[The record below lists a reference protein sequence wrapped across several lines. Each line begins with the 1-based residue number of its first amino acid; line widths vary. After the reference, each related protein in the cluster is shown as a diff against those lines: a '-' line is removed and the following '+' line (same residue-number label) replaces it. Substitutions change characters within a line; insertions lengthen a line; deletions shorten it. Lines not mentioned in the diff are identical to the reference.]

1 MHHDDRRVPPWRA
14 ETEEMV
20 VQLEPRPAASADS
33 HAGHARRVAFRL
45 SREYLM
51 VSGVLLVTALVCLR
65 SLGNEF
71 VLDDQIYIVGNR
83 FIGQWSFLTKALYRD
98 EFWFID
104 PKVPAFSA
112 YYRPVWLYWY
122 WLNYRLFGLHPM
134 GWHATTAAVHLTAVW
149 LVYRIARIL
158 GGELDSAL
166 LAALLFGLLP
176 VHAEAISWPAAVD
189 MPLVATLELAAFY
202 LFIARRNPARSISPS
217 ALLVYGFALL
227 AHESAV
233 TFPALIAAYVF
244 FLESPAGE
252 RTLRTRARLMTFCL
266 APFVAETV
274 VYLILHELV
283 VGAISRPMVGDHL
296 TYGQALMS
304 MPGAL
309 AIYLRLLVVPWAAGP
324 AHRLLP
330 PAGLAAPDFWIAIAI
345 VVVAAGIFGL
355 AIRNS
360 SRRRLYLF
368 CAAWMAI
375 SIAPAMNLP
384 SFRSDMIVQ
393 DRYLYLPSVG
403 WCLMIAIAVAGFARR
418 NLYRQAVSAAAA
430 ALLVVYAAAL
440 WNAQHYWHDDF
451 TLCRTGVEEFP
462 GAAIWH
468 AQLSGV
474 LEQQHDIAGAV
485 REIEQWRNL
494 TRDFHSQEGGR
505 GLQALGLL
513 HAQVGRNQE
522 AEIEL
527 RLGLQ
532 VEPTAP
538 ATSYTKL
545 ADLYDLGGNE
555 QASEQALKSAESLPD
570 GPEEVPIMRARI
582 EMRHGDRDGAEKVMR
597 DVAGHYP
604 NDQRV
609 WTMLGLLLTDENRDD
624 EALAAYQRS
633 ISLAPQD
640 PRPYLY
646 AATLLHAKGRDREAL
661 DDCRLALQIDPHDPN
676 AASLMNELTHSSAQH

>member
-1 MHHDDRRVPPWRA
+1 MATRA
-14 ETEEMV
+14 
-20 VQLEPRPAASADS
+20 QQPRQREDQ
-33 HAGHARRVAFRL
+33 AGHAG
-45 SREYLM
+45 REARTACPLNRESLM
-51 VSGVLLVTALVCLR
+51 VGGVLLVTALVCLR
-65 SLGNEF
+65 SLGNQF
-71 VLDDQIYIVGNR
+71 VLDDQVYIVGNR

-104 PKVPAFSA
+104 PKVPLFSA

-134 GWHATTAAVHLTAVW
+134 GWHATTPMVHLTAVW
-149 LVYRIARIL
+149 LVYRIADRL
-158 GGELDSAL
+158 TGEFGEAL
-166 LAALLFGLLP
+166 LAALLFALLS
-176 VHAEAISWPAAVD
+176 VHAEGIAWPAAVD

-202 LFIARRNPARSISPS
+202 LFIARRNPTRSISPA
-217 ALLVYGFALL
+217 ALVAYAFALL

-233 TFPALIAAYVF
+233 TFPGLIAAYLLFV
-244 FLESPAGE
+244 ESPAGE

-296 TYGQALMS
+296 TYGQALIS

-309 AIYLRLLVVPWAAGP
+309 AIYLRLLAVPWAASP

-330 PAGLAAPDFWIAIAI
+330 PAGLAAPDFLMAIAI

-360 SRRRLYLF
+360 SRRGLYLF
-368 CAAWMAI
+368 CGAWMAI

-403 WCLMIAIAVAGFARR
+403 WCLMVAFALAGFAQR
-418 NLYRQAVSAAAA
+418 NPHRQVVWAGAAAV
-430 ALLVVYAAAL
+430 LVVCAVAL
-440 WNAQHYWHDDF
+440 WNAQHYWHDNL
-451 TLCRTGVEEFP
+451 TLCRTGIEEFP

-468 AQLSGV
+468 AKLSEV
-474 LEQQHDIAGAV
+474 LEQRHDIAGALLEV
-485 REIEQWRNL
+485 EQWRNL
-494 TRDFHSQEGGR
+494 TRDFHSHEGGR

-513 HAQVGRNQE
+513 YAQLGRNQE

-527 RLGLQ
+527 SLGLQ
-532 VEPTAP
+532 MEPGAP

-545 ADLYDLGGNE
+545 ADLYDLGGDE
-555 QASEQALKSAESLPD
+555 QRSEQALKSAESLPD
-570 GPEEVPIMRARI
+570 GPEEVAIMRARI
-582 EMRHGDRDGAEKVMR
+582 EMRHGDRNGAEKVLR
-597 DVAGHYP
+597 DVAGHHP
-604 NDQRV
+604 DDQRV

-633 ISLAPQD
+633 IGLAPQD
-640 PRPYLY
+640 PRPYFY

-676 AASLMNELTHSSAQH
+676 AASLMNELTHSSAQP